1 MGTNTKNTHI
11 EYISNRPHTINM
23 DKLKDM
29 AGKMTGKSGGESGGS
44 SSGGEGKQEQYVDK
58 GVDMATDKAGYG
70 DKYDV
75 RCSLSSS
82 EIELMMLTSGLCIGQ
97 DLRRYQQGYRQ
108 VPRRSAAE
116 VRVGRV

>member
-11 EYISNRPHTINM
+11 EYISNRPYTIIM

-70 DKYDV
+70 DKYD
-75 RCSLSSS
+75 
-82 EIELMMLTSGLCIGQ
+82 CIGQ

-116 VRVGRV
+116 VRVGR